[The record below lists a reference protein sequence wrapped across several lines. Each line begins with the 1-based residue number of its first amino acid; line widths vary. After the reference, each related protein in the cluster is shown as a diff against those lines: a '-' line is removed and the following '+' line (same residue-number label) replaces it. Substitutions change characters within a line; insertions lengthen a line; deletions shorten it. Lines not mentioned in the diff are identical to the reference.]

1 MSKNPNATPEGPHTR
16 RLGRIWLWAVVG
28 IVSAVIMGLPLYV
41 WPPSD
46 SFAHADVAYVIG
58 PPTRERVSLAERL
71 LAEGVVDAVLVSV
84 PERGGQSARQLSVCA
99 RDDVT
104 CETPEPLTTKGEV
117 ALLTE
122 YRRSHPADRVIVITF
137 APHVARTRY
146 IFETCYDG
154 EVATTVTPTR
164 LNAAEWAYQY
174 VYQTAAFVKA
184 AMTTCASTT
193 PD

>member
-1 MSKNPNATPEGPHTR
+1 MSKNPNTTAERPHAQ

-28 IVSAVIMGLPLYV
+28 LITAAVIGLPVYV

-71 LAEGVVDAVLVSV
+71 LADGVVDSVLVSV
-84 PERGGQSARQLSVCA
+84 PERGDQSSRQLSVCA

-104 CETPEPLTTKGEV
+104 CTTPDPLTTKGEV
-117 ALLTE
+117 TLLTE
-122 YRRSHPADRVIVITF
+122 YRRTHPADRVIVITF

-146 IFETCYDG
+146 IFETCYSG
-154 EVATTVTPTR
+154 EVATTAAPTR
-164 LNAAEWAYQY
+164 LDAAEWAYQY

-184 AMTTCASTT
+184 AMTTCSSTT
-193 PD
+193 AD